1 MRTDPFHCLAVMAL
15 SLLTV
20 LPTLADE
27 TDKAEKKTSE
37 ESKQEKEQEKAVV
50 KFDGVFE
57 SLSSHEIAADTEQ
70 IDSYVI
76 KRILPH
82 GNNVKKGAA
91 VVWFETKEIDEK
103 ISKAEFDLALAKLAF
118 EEAEFSYEQF
128 REQQELDR
136 KAAELTRKEAR
147 QAYDNFVD
155 VDREQQIMS
164 AEVQLKRSEE
174 SLEYAEEELNQ
185 LEKMYEEDDLTEES
199 EEIVLKRARRAVE
212 QAKYN
217 LELTKTRTQRTLEQT
232 IPSQQDKQEATLARA
247 ELAFAKTV
255 QDLKVAR
262 LKRDIERRRQKTEL
276 DKKQADFKTLQAER
290 RGLVLNSP
298 IDGLVY
304 HGQLTRGKLADK
316 ASTLD
321 VKSKVTARQVVAT
334 IVQPERLRITA
345 DISEEQRA
353 KVNVGM
359 KGTAIPKAF
368 PELKFPVTLQ
378 SIAKVPYA
386 ANKIECTVVINGKL
400 KDAELVPGMT
410 CSIEF
415 EKADKE

>member
-1 MRTDPFHCLAVMAL
+1 MRTEPLSYLTVLAL
-15 SLLTV
+15 SLFTL
-20 LPTLADE
+20 LPSLAE
-27 TDKAEKKTSE
+27 EAEKKSADDTS
-37 ESKQEKEQEKAVV
+37 KEQKAV
-50 KFDGVFE
+50 KIDGVFE
-57 SLSSHEIAADTEQ
+57 SLSSHEIAANSEQ

-82 GNNVKKGAA
+82 GAAVKKDAA

-103 ISKAEFDLALAKLAF
+103 ISKAEFDLALAKLAS
-118 EEAEFSYEQF
+118 EEADFSFEQF

-147 QAYDNFVD
+147 QAYDNYVD

-164 AEVQLKRSEE
+164 AEFQLKRSEE

-185 LEKMYEEDDLTEES
+185 LQKMYEEDDLTEES

-212 QAKYN
+212 QAKYS
-217 LELTKTRTQRTLEQT
+217 LELAKTRTQRTLEQT
-232 IPSQQDKQEATLARA
+232 IPSQLEKEKATLARA

-255 QDLKVAR
+255 QDLKAAR

-276 DKKQADFKTLQAER
+276 EKQQTDFKALQAER
-290 RGLVLNSP
+290 RGLVLSSP

-304 HGQLTRGKLADK
+304 HGQLTRGKLGDK
-316 ASTLD
+316 ASTFD

-334 IVQPERLRITA
+334 IVQPDRLRITA
-345 DISEEQRA
+345 DISEDQRA

-359 KGTAIPKAF
+359 KGSAIPKAF
-368 PELKFPVTLQ
+368 PELKIPVTIQ

-386 ANKIECTVVINGKL
+386 ANKIECVLVINGKV
-400 KDAELVPGMT
+400 KNAELVPGMT
-410 CSIEF
+410 SSIEF
-415 EKADKE
+415 EKAGKE